1 MTIQSD
7 YELQQSWNDELLD
20 WTDDSG
26 VNIRETR
33 DNCLINILSRASS
46 FERDYKSVREWLETE
61 TGSNWGTDTIQF
73 AKAS

>member
-7 YELQQSWNDELLD
+7 YDLQNSWSDDLLD

-33 DNCLINILSRASS
+33 DNCLLNILSRSVS
-46 FERDYKSVREWLETE
+46 FQRDYESVRDWLRAETSA
-61 TGSNWGTDTIQF
+61 TWGTETIQF
-73 AKAS
+73 AKP